1 MAGLGYTGEN
11 RHYIVHL
18 GANCM
23 KVSRLIYKSFLAR
36 HARVDVL
43 QALASD
49 GRDDAVDFAFMP
61 A

>member
-1 MAGLGYTGEN
+1 
-11 RHYIVHL
+11 
-18 GANCM
+18 M